1 MQNATLPPNLPRNF
15 GRYVPKK
22 ILAQTNSATVY
33 LADDPKRVHR
43 EVVLKVMSLAI
54 SQDDVWSDRFSK
66 EAGFLGELEHP
77 AIVPLYDFG
86 IENEQPFLVMRYMRG
101 GTLADRLSNG
111 RISPSSTCAMLDQ
124 ISDALEFAHH
134 KGIIH
139 RDIKPLNILYDEQG
153 NAYLSDFGIATFL
166 DKQGKITGPGT
177 IGTAVFMSPEQALG
191 QTLTE
196 ASDIYSLG
204 IVVFF
209 CMTGR
214 APFDYAKDASPIA
227 IMNQHVHVPPMRLR
241 QVEPGLS
248 AGFESVVAQALEKS
262 PAQRFASARGFAAAL
277 RAALVNS
284 KTAPSSPHQAGNPAL
299 LPTDQLPEDNPQAIW
314 VCKFCGYSFQG
325 SQQACPICGSKEFSK
340 SSW

>member
-1 MQNATLPPNLPRNF
+1 MQNSTLPPSLPSNL
-15 GRYVPKK
+15 GRYVPKR

-33 LADDPKRVHR
+33 LADDPKLVHR

-54 SQDDVWSDRFSK
+54 SRDDVWSDRFSK
-66 EAGFLGELEHP
+66 EASFLGELEHP

-86 IENEQPFLVMRYMRG
+86 IEKDQPFLVMRYMRG
-101 GTLADRLSNG
+101 GTLSDRLSSG
-111 RISPSSTCAMLDQ
+111 RLSPSSTCDMVDQ

-139 RDIKPLNILYDEQG
+139 RDIKPLNILYDDHG
-153 NAYLSDFGIATFL
+153 NAYLSDFGIAAFL

-209 CMTGR
+209 CLTGR
-214 APFDYAKDASPIA
+214 PPFDYSKDASPMA
-227 IMNQHVHVPPMRLR
+227 IMNQHVHVQPMRLR

-248 AGFESVVAQALEKS
+248 VSLENVVAQALEKS
-262 PAQRFASARGFAAAL
+262 PIKRFASARGFAAAL
-277 RAALVNS
+277 RTALVNS
-284 KTAPSSPHQAGNPAL
+284 ENLQSPPIPRGDPPIF
-299 LPTDQLPEDNPQAIW
+299 PTDKLSDDNPEAIW
-314 VCKFCGYSFQG
+314 VCKFCGFSFQG
-325 SQQACPICGSKEFSK
+325 SNQACPICGNKDFSK